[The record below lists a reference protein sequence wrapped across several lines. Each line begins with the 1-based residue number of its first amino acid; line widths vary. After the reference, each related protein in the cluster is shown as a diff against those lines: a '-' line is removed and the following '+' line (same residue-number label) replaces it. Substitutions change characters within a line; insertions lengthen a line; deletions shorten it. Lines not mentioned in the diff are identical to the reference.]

1 MGETLRNGLNILAG
15 VLLIFTAI
23 RSLPFWV
30 RTRFWFPKY
39 VHLMAA
45 IGAAVMLWCLAS
57 TLDEAPISRDGPLA
71 KLLFVS
77 SLPAIIYFIF
87 LLYGGQR
94 SAYLR
99 HFEKSTLCPS
109 CKSPVLVRGNTDSAA
124 DRKLPNT
131 ERHCPQCGQSLPS

>member
-1 MGETLRNGLNILAG
+1 MGETLRNGLSILAG
-15 VLLIFTAI
+15 VLLIFSAI
-23 RSLPFWV
+23 RSLPFWM

-39 VHLMAA
+39 VHVMAA
-45 IGAAVMLWCLAS
+45 IGAAVMLLCLAG
-57 TLDEAPISRDGPLA
+57 TPDDAPVSKDGPLA

-99 HFEKSTLCPS
+99 HFEKSILCS
-109 CKSPVLVRGNTDSAA
+109 CCKSPVLVCDNTDSAP